1 MMSNTDKSKQVIEG
15 LLQHY
20 ELYKSREV
28 RISHDLFDTV
38 SNSSEQSRGASLQTL
53 GHSNLPKLTCKY
65 EIDCFDEEASK
76 LFLLSKRIIGPKGSN
91 MKKIIE
97 ACFENK
103 PFESDA
109 LKLRLR
115 GLGSGFKEGPQNLGR
130 LSLMK
135 NATSH
140 CICA

>member
-1 MMSNTDKSKQVIEG
+1 MQT
-15 LLQHY
+15 
-20 ELYKSREV
+20 
-28 RISHDLFDTV
+28 
-38 SNSSEQSRGASLQTL
+38 SSPA
-53 GHSNLPKLTCKY
+53 NLPKLTCKY

-76 LFLLSKRIIGPKGSN
+76 QFLLSKRIIGPKGSN

-130 LSLMK
+130 TSLKK
-135 NATSH
+135 NATSPF
-140 CICA
+140 ICA